1 MTLNNTNET
10 PIRASADPQ
19 RVVGVRVPEKSL
31 TGDIRAIKVVWKREL
46 IRFWR
51 DRLRMITSL
60 MQPLLFLFI
69 LGTGLGAAMGQA
81 IPGFNFRT
89 FLFPGVV
96 TLSVLFTAFFAAGSI
111 VWDREFGFLREMLV
125 APVRR
130 WSIVVGKCIGGA
142 TVATL
147 QGLVLLAMAGLVGV
161 PYNPFLIVLVVLE
174 MFLIAFMITAWG
186 TMIASRVKTFQAFMA
201 TTQVILLPLFFMSGA
216 LFPISNL
223 PSWLSIVI
231 HLNPLTYAVDM
242 VRRTIFAF
250 MDLSPEAAEFVQG
263 VTWGNWIVPVWLEA
277 VIVALTGLVMTLCAV
292 RLFRNL

>member
-10 PIRASADPQ
+10 PIRTSADPQ

-216 LFPISNL
+216 LFPINNL

>member
-1 MTLNNTNET
+1 M
-10 PIRASADPQ
+10 SAITTAGPK

-31 TGDIRAIKVVWKREL
+31 VGDLRAIKVVWKREL

-142 TVATL
+142 TVATV

-161 PYNPFLIVLVVLE
+161 PYNPLLIILVILE

-250 MDLSPEAAEFVQG
+250 MELSPEAAEFVQG
-263 VTWGNWIVPVWLEA
+263 VTWGTWIVPIWLEA